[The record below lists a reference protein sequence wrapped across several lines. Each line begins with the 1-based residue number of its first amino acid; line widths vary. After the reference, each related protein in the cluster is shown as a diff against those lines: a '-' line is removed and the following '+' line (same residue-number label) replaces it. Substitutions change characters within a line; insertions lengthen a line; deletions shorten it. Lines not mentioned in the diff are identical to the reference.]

1 MAMIVCTECGKNFS
15 DKAPACPNC
24 GCPTSAI
31 QQNNEAKELITGF
44 GRIIAHDTYV
54 ELIPLD
60 FRALGKVNRNIYYK
74 NISAISYQPPSF
86 INPGFIQFIIS
97 GAPAKKVDILKYG
110 WDKELAKDENS
121 ILIRYSIN
129 KKFKQECL
137 DFVNYL
143 NTRIN

>member
-1 MAMIVCTECGKNFS
+1 MAMIVCTECKKSFS

-24 GCPTSAI
+24 GCPTSEM
-31 QQNNEAKELITGF
+31 QQKYETKELLTGF
-44 GRIIAHDTYV
+44 GRIIAYETHV

-60 FRALGKVNRNIYYK
+60 FRALGRVNRNIYYK
-74 NISAISYQPPSF
+74 NISAVSYQPPSF

-97 GAPAKKVDILKYG
+97 GTQAKNVDVLKYG